1 MNPGMVQAMPKG
13 PHAGVDIAQA
23 FPIGQLRKRHDKK
36 LLVAGQRLHSPVP
49 VVASNAL
56 VELILRFQTFT
67 NYQVQMGIT
76 AQVLPIHQAPGA
88 SSVYTDKLYGCLPG
102 KKRVRCLV

>member
-56 VELILRFQTFT
+56 VELILRKPVHQLRKHRPSFVHTFPLLV
-67 NYQVQMGIT
+67 YQRRKAENT
-76 AQVLPIHQAPGA
+76 ALWN
-88 SSVYTDKLYGCLPG
+88 
-102 KKRVRCLV
+102 